1 MHCRGGTAVNRVP
14 SCGRSVFQASE
25 TVDRQALVYHS
36 ALIVQDRDRMTGF
49 GEEDR
54 DGLFGSASRSLEF
67 RRWAL
72 TWEKLDVRLLFG
84 FRVILVCRNFVT
96 RDNAP
101 DALRFALVKF
111 LKHVMASL
119 HPTHPLFLGQLV
131 GHPTGATLPYS

>member
-1 MHCRGGTAVNRVP
+1 
-14 SCGRSVFQASE
+14 
-25 TVDRQALVYHS
+25 
-36 ALIVQDRDRMTGF
+36 MTGF

-101 DALRFALVKF
+101 DALRLALVKF
-111 LKHVMASL
+111 LKHVMAPL

-131 GHPTGATLPYS
+131 GHPTGITLPYIQVMTEDPN